1 MAAVQQNWTHHSQNL
16 PPQNAIRNWGY
27 RIPNYSSGKRCFDC
41 YANEAEAIE
50 AATRLARKLSERQ
63 HVAANMTNSEAA
75 GYAAAVQSL
84 ESHSVPLTAAT
95 DTLAQCLQTTGPM
108 AKLIEA
114 TSFSAAR
121 NRVVARG
128 RVGEVVEKLLAFKNG
143 VSASE
148 RYLKAEGN

>member
-1 MAAVQQNWTHHSQNL
+1 ML
-16 PPQNAIRNWGY
+16 
-27 RIPNYSSGKRCFDC
+27 
-41 YANEAEAIE
+41 ANEAEAIE

-84 ESHSVPLTAAT
+84 EPHSVPLTAAAA
-95 DTLAQCLQTTGPM
+95 TLAQCLQTTGTM

-128 RVGEVVEKLLAFKNG
+128 RVGEVAEKLLAFKNG